1 MPNLYKYPCF
11 CGLFIPIETHQAGCR
26 VNCSC
31 GQQVQVPTLSEILK
45 LEPVTEQETPKK
57 EKTKQSTSPTT
68 RSIHAKQVVLLI
80 GTVAFLVAGSLF
92 LYFALRYPKLHDVC
106 LMQWRYIHDGKVIG
120 RDTQPIAPRDFR
132 LLVDDRITPPY
143 YLIWTEE
150 TINRLPYIDYHP
162 ILLVEMHDNL
172 KGGLALSYN
181 FNEKYEKLVF
191 YYWARFV
198 VFGVI
203 TMISLI
209 ILMVGVFLPKHVED
223 IGERGG
229 ENWE

>member
-1 MPNLYKYPCF
+1 M
-11 CGLFIPIETHQAGCR
+11 
-26 VNCSC
+26 NCSC
-31 GQQVQVPTLSEILK
+31 GQQVQAPTLSGILK
-45 LEPVTEQETPKK
+45 LEPVIEQESPKK
-57 EKTKQSTSPTT
+57 EQIKLPKYPSS
-68 RSIHAKQVVLLI
+68 RSIHAKQVVLLL
-80 GTVAFLVAGSLF
+80 GTAAFLVACVLF
-92 LYFALRYPKLHDVC
+92 LYFALRYPKLHEVC
-106 LMQWRYIHDGKVIG
+106 LMQWRFIHDGKVIG
-120 RDTQPIAPRDFR
+120 RDTQPISPRDFR
-132 LLVDDRITPPY
+132 LLVDNRITPPY
-143 YLIWTEE
+143 YLIWTEDA
-150 TINRLPYIDYHP
+150 IKRLPYIDYHP

-209 ILMVGVFLPKHVED
+209 ILMVGIFLPKHVED

-229 ENWE
+229 ESWE